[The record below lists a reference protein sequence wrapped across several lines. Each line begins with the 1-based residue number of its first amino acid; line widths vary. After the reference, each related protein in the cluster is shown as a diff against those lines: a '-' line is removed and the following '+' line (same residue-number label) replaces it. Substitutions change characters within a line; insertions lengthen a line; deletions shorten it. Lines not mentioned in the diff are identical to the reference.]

1 MASSSRRVSSLIS
14 GMSSSSIPWA
24 CKTAEC
30 LCKHARIV
38 LEITEEENPAKIKGK
53 ERNEIIIK
61 IKFTLLSVQQ

>member
-14 GMSSSSIPWA
+14 GMHLHPYLGSAKLQSVSA
-24 CKTAEC
+24 NMQE
-30 LCKHARIV
+30 IV

>member
-1 MASSSRRVSSLIS
+1 
-14 GMSSSSIPWA
+14 
-24 CKTAEC
+24 
-30 LCKHARIV
+30 